1 MLQNGHLK
9 MVGGAQIKNMRP
21 EILAVD
27 PDVSA
32 LFEARVW
39 WNTTEK
45 ALKFYDG
52 ATVET
57 IAVGGNLE
65 DYIRADGTVPMLADL
80 LLSSASQVGADAKAA
95 VSKGHVE
102 TELAKKQDTVTG
114 AATTIVAADLTASK
128 AVVSDSNG
136 KVAVASASVAEVDY
150 LVGVTAPLQTQIDG
164 KQATIG
170 YIPVNKAGDSMDG
183 DLALQGH
190 KLIGLG
196 APVAPTDAAR
206 KIDIENALAGMN
218 WQDDVDGVQADATL
232 VPVTEVGKR
241 YILTDIAA
249 LAPEF
254 GVIAGVGNG
263 DIVEYD
269 GTEFVVVYDLSSD
282 SKSLGTITF
291 AYDSQQFVRYE
302 LTGWKEFGGLAAL
315 NAGVGLR
322 KEGNVLNINLGAGIA
337 ELPSDEVG
345 LDLLAAGGLTLADVD
360 GIEANRK
367 LAVKLA
373 DASLTMGVDGVKLA
387 AGGVHAAHVAADTLG
402 MGLQGGDGVTLSVK
416 VGEGIVVDAE
426 GVALDTTFADARYVN
441 VDGDSITSLL
451 ITGAITDA
459 KSATTKEYADAI
471 QSTLNDAIVAVADRL
486 NSGTFVYDGTV
497 TAQQVHTVTHGLG
510 FKYGTVTVLDEND
523 YVIGVDEIHFVDDNS
538 FTVEF
543 VGAQKCKVIFSGKKV
558 VA

>member
-1 MLQNGHLK
+1 MLQNGHIK
-9 MVGGAQIKNMRP
+9 MVGGAQIKNLRP

-45 ALKFYDG
+45 TLKFFDG
-52 ATVET
+52 VQVET

-80 LLSSASQVGADAKAA
+80 LLSSADQSTSDVKAA
-95 VSKGHVE
+95 VSKGFVT
-102 TELAKKQDTVTG
+102 TELAKKQDNVTG
-114 AATTIVAADLTASK
+114 AATSIVAADLTASK
-128 AVVSDSNG
+128 ALVSDSNG
-136 KVAVASASVAEVDY
+136 KVAAADASIAEVNY
-150 LVGVTAPLQTQIDG
+150 LVGVTSLVQDQIDS
-164 KQATIG
+164 KQANLGFT
-170 YIPVNKAGDSMDG
+170 PVNKAGDSMDG

-190 KLIGLG
+190 KVIGLG
-196 APVAPTDAAR
+196 APTAPTDAAR

-218 WQDDVDGVQADATL
+218 WQDDVDGVQVDDTL
-232 VPVTEVGKR
+232 VPELTTGKR
-241 YILTDIAA
+241 YILTDVDA
-249 LAPEF
+249 LAAEF

-282 SKSLGTITF
+282 SRALGTITF

-302 LTGWKEFGGLAAL
+302 QSGWKEFGGLSAL
-315 NAGVGLR
+315 NAGVGLS
-322 KEGNVLNINLGAGIA
+322 KQGNVLNINLGAGIA

-345 LDLLAAGGLTLADVD
+345 LDLLATGGLTLADVD
-360 GIEANRK
+360 GVEANRK
-367 LAVKLA
+367 LALLLA
-373 DASLTMGVDGVKLA
+373 DASLTSDVAGVKLSS
-387 AGGVHAAHVAADTLG
+387 GGVHAVHVAADTLG
-402 MGLQGGDGVTLSVK
+402 LGLQGGDGVKLSVK
-416 VGEGIVVDAE
+416 SGTGIVVDAN

-441 VDGDSITSLL
+441 ADGDSITTLM
-451 ITGAITDA
+451 ITGAISNA
-459 KSATTKEYADAI
+459 KHAITKEYADAI
-471 QSTLNDAIVAVADRL
+471 QTSLNDAVVAVSNRL
-486 NSGTFVYDGTV
+486 NAGTFVYDGTV

-523 YVIGVDEIHFVDDNS
+523 YVIGVDEIHFVDKNS